1 MARSGTGNISEAPS
15 ITIER
20 VTRTNLQ
27 VPIIGTS
34 PLIMHKWS
42 AKARLEMLGRQQ
54 GKSKQKQ
61 FRDPEAEFEDAIYYL
76 PDGTGPNGEPI
87 KRYGFPAVAFKSA
100 IVDATRNYGKD
111 VTMVQARI
119 SIFVAGV
126 GPDMLVPLDVP
137 AAPVMRE
144 DVVRVGMGSADLRYR
159 PMFEKWAATLD
170 VSFAPPFSGESVLA
184 LIDAGGAGGVGE
196 WRPEKNG
203 VYGTFELAV

>member
-1 MARSGTGNISEAPS
+1 
-15 ITIER
+15 
-20 VTRTNLQ
+20 
-27 VPIIGTS
+27 
-34 PLIMHKWS
+34 
-42 AKARLEMLGRQQ
+42 
-54 GKSKQKQ
+54 
-61 FRDPEAEFEDAIYYL
+61 
-76 PDGTGPNGEPI
+76 
-87 KRYGFPAVAFKSA
+87 
-100 IVDATRNYGKD
+100 
-111 VTMVQARI
+111 MVQARI